1 METKI
6 RTRRQMITFVILS
19 AAVLLAVL
27 FGTRALGTSAT
38 PQPASKPHTPVMEQ
52 LTELPRCSDASG
64 RYDSNC
70 WFEDKP
76 NGRYLNLNYGEWTYV
91 LANGEMIHN
100 K

>member
-6 RTRRQMITFVILS
+6 RNRRQMIALVIMT
-19 AAVLLAVL
+19 AAVLSAVL
-27 FGTRALGTSAT
+27 FGTRALGTSDHSQART
-38 PQPASKPHTPVMEQ
+38 ARPTPVMEQ
-52 LTELPRCSDASG
+52 VTELPRCSDASG

-70 WFEDKP
+70 WYEDHA

-91 LANGEMIHN
+91 LANGDMIHN